1 MNKTFSSFS
10 FGCRVNQAEKEA
22 LDRQLLLAGLT
33 QNHENPDI
41 YIMNTCAVTQKA
53 EREAR
58 QFIYQ
63 TRRKMPKTKI
73 VVTGCAATKW
83 IVEGKTIEETD
94 TLIPNTAKE
103 FAASLILKKL
113 YGSNQ
118 LLPPDRPKVLLQ
130 PDKYSNSGRF
140 LLKIQDGCHRFCTFC
155 IVPYLRGKPRSV
167 PTKEII
173 QTINNYR
180 CDNQIRE
187 VILTAINT
195 EAYGYDTGETFV
207 ELLESILD
215 KTKIERVSFG
225 SIHPW
230 SIKQDFFDFYKKS
243 LSYGRLV
250 KFFHI
255 PLQSGS
261 NNILTLMKRGYTREE
276 CIEKLQTLSS
286 IDPFTF
292 IGTDIIVGFL
302 EESEKD
308 FADTYRF
315 LRDSPISRFHV
326 FRFSKREK
334 TAASFMAKRLK
345 NVSPS
350 TKQKR
355 AKLLSELSQKKY
367 QVFLQKHIG
376 HTFSALFLEKREH
389 GYQSALLHNQISVT
403 IRNTK
408 DEKGTISPVH
418 ITEMRNGLLLGKKAK
433 RDGG

>member
-1 MNKTFSSFS
+1 MTSTFSSFS

-33 QNHENPDI
+33 QNHSSPDI
-41 YIMNTCAVTQKA
+41 YIINTCAVTQKA

-118 LLPPDRPKVLLQ
+118 LLPPNAPKAILQ

-155 IVPYLRGKPRSV
+155 IVPYLRGTPRSV
-167 PTKEII
+167 PSNEIVTSI
-173 QTINNYR
+173 KQY
-180 CDNQIRE
+180 QKLIRE

-195 EAYGYDTGETFV
+195 EAYGYDTGESFIQ
-207 ELLESILD
+207 LLDTIMD
-215 KTKIERVSFG
+215 KTKVERVSFG

-230 SIKQDFFDFYKKS
+230 SIKPDFFDFYKKS
-243 LSYGRLV
+243 LETGRLV

-261 NNILTLMKRGYTREE
+261 NTILTLMKRGYTREE
-276 CIEKLQTLSS
+276 CIEKLQTLTS

-292 IGTDIIVGFL
+292 IGTDIIAGFL

-308 FADTYRF
+308 FVDTYEF

-334 TAASFMAKRLK
+334 TAAYFMAKRLQ
-345 NVSPS
+345 NVSPAV
-350 TKQKR
+350 KQKR
-355 AKLLSELSQKKY
+355 AQLLARLSQQKY
-367 QVFLQKHIG
+367 HSFLQKHVG
-376 HTFSALFLEKREH
+376 KTFPALFLEKRHE
-389 GYQSALLHNQISVT
+389 GYQSVLLNNQIPALIKT
-403 IRNTK
+403 TR
-408 DEKGTISPVH
+408 DEKRAVLPIR
-418 ITEMRNGLLLGKKAK
+418 ITELQSGLLSGKQA
-433 RDGG
+433 